1 MSIEINKLAPDFKL
15 MGSDGKEH
23 SLSDYKGKNIVL
35 YFYPKDNT
43 AGCTTEACDFRDNIQ
58 NFHDLNAII
67 LGVSRDSLASH
78 DKFITKLSLPFVLL
92 SDPDEIVCKL
102 YDVIKEKNMYG
113 KKYMGVERS
122 TFLINKE
129 GILIEEFRKVR
140 VKGHIEKVLDKLKEI
155 NKKIKLKEDLNKILF

>member
-15 MGSDGKEH
+15 MGSDGKDH
-23 SLSDYKGKNIVL
+23 SVSDYKGKNIVL

-58 NFHDLNAII
+58 NFNDLNAII

-92 SDPDEIVCKL
+92 SDPDETVCKL

-113 KKYMGVERS
+113 KKYMGIERS
-122 TFLINKE
+122 TFIIDKE
-129 GILIEEFRKVR
+129 GILVQDFRKVR
-140 VKGHIEKVLDKLKEI
+140 VKGHIDKVLETLK
-155 NKKIKLKEDLNKILF
+155 NLD

>member
-58 NFHDLNAII
+58 SFHDLNAII

-92 SDPDEIVCKL
+92 SDSDETVCKL

-155 NKKIKLKEDLNKILF
+155 D

>member
-15 MGSDGKEH
+15 IGSDGKEH

-43 AGCTTEACDFRDNIQ
+43 AGCTTEACDFRDNMQ
-58 NFHDLNAII
+58 NFSDLDAII

-92 SDPDEIVCKL
+92 SDPDETVCKL

-122 TFLINKE
+122 TFIINKE
-129 GILIEEFRKVR
+129 GILVAEFRKVR
-140 VKGHIEKVLDKLKEI
+140 VKGHIDKVLETLK
-155 NKKIKLKEDLNKILF
+155 NLA

>member
-92 SDPDEIVCKL
+92 SDLDETVCKL

-155 NKKIKLKEDLNKILF
+155 N

>member
-58 NFHDLNAII
+58 SFHDLNAII

-92 SDPDEIVCKL
+92 SDPDETVCKL

-129 GILIEEFRKVR
+129 RILVEEFRKVR

-155 NKKIKLKEDLNKILF
+155 D

>member
-43 AGCTTEACDFRDNIQ
+43 AGCTTEACDFRDNMQ
-58 NFHDLNAII
+58 NFSDLDAII
-67 LGVSRDSLASH
+67 LGISRDSLASH

-92 SDPDEIVCKL
+92 SDPDETVCKL

-122 TFLINKE
+122 TFIINKE
-129 GILIEEFRKVR
+129 GILVGEFRKVR
-140 VKGHIEKVLDKLKEI
+140 VKGHIDKVLET
-155 NKKIKLKEDLNKILF
+155 IKNLA

>member
-1 MSIEINKLAPDFKL
+1 MLDIGTKAPDFTL
-15 MGSDGKEH
+15 PNQDGKEV
-23 SLSDYKGKNIVL
+23 SLSDFRGKKVVL

-92 SDPDEIVCKL
+92 SDPDETVCKL

-155 NKKIKLKEDLNKILF
+155 N

>member
-58 NFHDLNAII
+58 SFHDLNAII

-155 NKKIKLKEDLNKILF
+155 D

>member
-92 SDPDEIVCKL
+92 SDPDETVCKL
-102 YDVIKEKNMYG
+102 YDVIKEKNMYV

-155 NKKIKLKEDLNKILF
+155 N

>member
-92 SDPDEIVCKL
+92 SDPDEIVCKS
-102 YDVIKEKNMYG
+102 YNVIKEKNMYG

-155 NKKIKLKEDLNKILF
+155 D